1 LFVPNRQ
8 SNPVPPMNRGQ
19 GKRVSL
25 GIISKTRGLKGEVVV
40 TPLATSP
47 KTLLTIREVFLL
59 PEKPPFIIE
68 KVRKFKNK
76 VLLKLKGI
84 DTPEQAQSLVGKY
97 LEVEKESLAKLKADE
112 FYIFDLI
119 GLEVETE
126 DKHRLGKVKEIIE
139 NLANPIIWVE
149 SEKKTYYIPATKE
162 AVLKVD
168 LENKKMTVN
177 FNLAVEE

>member
-1 LFVPNRQ
+1 MIHQ
-8 SNPVPPMNRGQ
+8 SE
-19 GKRVSL
+19 RVSL

-40 TPLATSP
+40 TPLAASP

-68 KVRKFKNK
+68 KVRQFKNK

-97 LEVEKESLAKLKADE
+97 LEVEKESLAQLEADE
-112 FYIFDLI
+112 YYIFDLI

-126 DKHRLGKVKEIIE
+126 DKKYLGRVKEIIE
-139 NLANPIIWVE
+139 NPANSVILVE
-149 SEKKTYYIPATKE
+149 SEEKTYYIPATKE
-162 AVLKVD
+162 AVLKID
-168 LENKKMTVN
+168 LENKKITVN

>member
-8 SNPVPPMNRGQ
+8 SN
-19 GKRVSL
+19 RVSL

-68 KVRKFKNK
+68 KVRQFKNK

-97 LEVEKESLAKLKADE
+97 LEVEKESIKHIGFSSTPSQENIESVLVFADALKGAGTIKNSLTRDDV
-112 FYIFDLI
+112 FDL
-119 GLEVETE
+119 
-126 DKHRLGKVKEIIE
+126 R
-139 NLANPIIWVE
+139 
-149 SEKKTYYIPATKE
+149 YIR
-162 AVLKVD
+162 
-168 LENKKMTVN
+168 
-177 FNLAVEE
+177 

>member
-1 LFVPNRQ
+1 MAVPNRQ
-8 SNPVPPMNRGQ
+8 SELIPGGQ
-19 GKRVSL
+19 SERVSL

-47 KTLLTIREVFLL
+47 KTLLTIKEVFLL

-68 KVRKFKNK
+68 KARKFKNK
-76 VLLKLKGI
+76 VLLKFKEI
-84 DTPEQAQSLVGKY
+84 DTPEQAQGLVGKY

-112 FYIFDLI
+112 YYIFDLI

-126 DKHRLGKVKEIIE
+126 DKQYLGRVKEIIE
-139 NLANPIIWVE
+139 NPANAVIWVE
-149 SEKKTYYIPATKE
+149 SENKNYYIPATKE

-168 LENKKMTVN
+168 LINKKLLVN